1 MSAESDSET
10 LGAPL
15 TLDDVVRLEEAADA
29 LVRAGEYDHAIA
41 LWALALK
48 VRFSFGIPPWERAE
62 R

>member
-1 MSAESDSET
+1 MDARSDSET
-10 LGAPL
+10 LAGPL

-29 LVRAGEYDHAIA
+29 LTRAQEYDHAIA

-48 VRFSFGIPPWERAE
+48 VRFAYNIPPWERAE